1 MKKQPVHPASAPVPA
16 GAYTPGFIAGGFV
29 FVSGQTA
36 EKPGSAELV
45 EGGIREQ
52 TKQVMENIGG
62 ILEAA
67 GCSMDDVV
75 KVTQEMPFGGTDC
88 ALPMIHATRQGLE
101 VDTFVVYTDNETW
114 AGDVHPHQ
122 ALRAY
127 REQTGIPAKL
137 VVVGMTATGFSIAD
151 PDDAGMLDI
160 AGFDAAVPNLI
171 TEFARG

>member
-16 GAYTPGFIAGGFV
+16 GAYTPGLIAGGFV

-36 EKPGSAELV
+36 EKPGSDELV

-75 KVTQEMPFGGTDC
+75 KVTAHLADVRDFDGYNEVYREFFSTPYPVRTTVQSVIPGGSLVEID
-88 ALPMIHATRQGLE
+88 
-101 VDTFVVYTDNETW
+101 VV
-114 AGDVHPHQ
+114 
-122 ALRAY
+122 ALRPE
-127 REQTGIPAKL
+127 RKGL
-137 VVVGMTATGFSIAD
+137 
-151 PDDAGMLDI
+151 
-160 AGFDAAVPNLI
+160 
-171 TEFARG
+171 